1 VPKCG
6 VKTAEGEVFGFVL
19 KDAEH
24 CFDFRTVG
32 VTVPDGEVSRG
43 LFKGALREWLKCFGG
58 SGGYGYARRWRA

>member
-1 VPKCG
+1 
-6 VKTAEGEVFGFVL
+6 
-19 KDAEH
+19 
-24 CFDFRTVG
+24 VG